1 MYKFNR
7 FQNDGIKQNPFII
20 RTLKIMNEINWSI
33 NKKKLETNHT
43 IIDSINPFQFVHTWV
58 NT

>member
-43 IIDSINPFQFVHTWV
+43 IIDSINPFQFVLT
-58 NT
+58 

>member
-43 IIDSINPFQFVHTWV
+43 IIDSINPFQFVHT
-58 NT
+58 